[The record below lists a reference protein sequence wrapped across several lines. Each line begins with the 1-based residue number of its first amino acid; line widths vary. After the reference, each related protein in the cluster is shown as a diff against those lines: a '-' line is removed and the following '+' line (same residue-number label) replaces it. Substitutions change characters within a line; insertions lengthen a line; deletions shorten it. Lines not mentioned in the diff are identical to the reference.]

1 MIRVGE
7 LYVRDKMTCRAEH
20 SLVGWHTLVWFCTFG
35 DLNCRT
41 LSQCGENVKKREINI
56 TTDTPVLVFMNPVII
71 VYEEHRG
78 LSEFS

>member
-7 LYVRDKMTCRAEH
+7 LYVRDKITWTAEH

-35 DLNCRT
+35 DLKYRT

-56 TTDTPVLVFMNPVII
+56 QTDTPVLVFMNPVII